1 MITSPHPFSS
11 KLLIPKHFLSKL
23 LFVFLVSSFS
33 LVTHAE
39 STATPTATT
48 TDKPALEKVI
58 HLDLTES
65 EQRWLA
71 DHPAIRVAVN
81 PNKQPYDWV
90 DEQGQFV
97 GMAADY
103 LKLLE
108 QKLGI
113 HFSIVKPGASLA
125 DILDM
130 VKHGEVDMLAGVVIS
145 EERTQYLNFLKPYV
159 NSPNVI
165 VDADKHLVDNL
176 EQLNG
181 KVVAVEK
188 AYVIQEWLKRDY
200 PSIKLFEANDAL
212 SSLWLVET
220 GQADAYVGDIATINY
235 WLKKEGLSDLK
246 ISGQTDYRSNRAIA
260 ISKQLPELSSI
271 MNKAS
276 LTINQTEIDDIPH
289 HWFSLQVE
297 PGYNKTKVLISFDI
311 LMALITALFSYW
323 TYRLKIEIK
332 KRKQLEAELIAS
344 ENRFKFLANEIPVLT
359 WMSDTN
365 KLQYWF
371 NSTWLEFTGQSLEQA
386 IGLDWGDCI
395 HPEDFKPLMEV
406 YNTNFDKRLP
416 FRTEYRLRCAD
427 GDYRWMNAEG
437 VPQYSDSGEFQG
449 YVGSCVDITE
459 LRNSKAATK
468 ILAMSPLN
476 VANEMIYT
484 TNLKGIIL
492 DCNQRFCDVTGY
504 TKEKAIGRDVR
515 ILKSGKHKKDFYTK
529 MWQQIIDQGHWRG
542 EITNRHKAGNF
553 ITLLTSISTVYDD
566 RGNPKRYVA
575 VATDVSS
582 TVERRQQ
589 LEKLA
594 YYDNLTGLAN
604 RSLLMDR
611 LKHAMSQVKRRGG
624 FIAVLFVDLDGFKAI
639 NDHYGHDVGDE
650 FLVAISQKMKTS
662 LRDTDTIARLG
673 GDEFVI
679 ILDELSHQEDLDAAI
694 PKILKACCAEIVL
707 RGLKLRVS
715 ASIGGSLYPSYKESY
730 DIDPE
735 TLVIQADQAMYV
747 AKKSGKNS
755 FHLFEADQDQVI
767 VTRNNA
773 IEAINLGLI
782 RGEFE
787 LYYQP
792 VVNMR
797 TGVVLGFEALIRWNK
812 PQTGILKP
820 SRFMPLVQNNPLGIK
835 LGNWVIKSALT
846 QLAEWQKQGKNF
858 TISVNVDA
866 RQLMQANFIEDL
878 KVEINKLANFKPGSL
893 VLETLETFVIEDP
906 VKVKEVISQCHA
918 IGVDF
923 SLDDFGTGYSSIV
936 HLKELPFKNLKIDR
950 SFIKGITESAE
961 DFKLVSHITHLAT
974 DMRKQVIAE
983 GVETLEQGKILLG
996 FGCEHAQG
1004 YAISKPMMA
1013 SSVLEWLN
1021 MWIPYSAWLKAPRS
1035 DRNYHLLF
1043 DKMADPM
1050 LVIKQGRIVDCNTAA
1065 VRFLNHPY
1073 KESLLNK
1080 LTSDISPL
1088 LQADGQRSDDKAKI
1102 INEATKKTGSQ
1113 SVEWLHLRADGTE
1126 VLVEARLTAIKL
1138 EDEDIIQVIWR
1149 DLSLVA

>member
-1 MITSPHPFSS
+1 MIRPPLPFSS
-11 KLLIPKHFLSKL
+11 KPLIPKHFVTKL
-23 LFVFLVSSFS
+23 LFVFLFSSFS

-39 STATPTATT
+39 STATPTGTT
-48 TDKPALEKVI
+48 TNKPALEIVT

-71 DHPAIRVAVN
+71 EHPLIRVGVN

-90 DEQGQFV
+90 DEQGQFI

-108 QKLGI
+108 QKFGF

-130 VKHGEVDMLAGVVIS
+130 AKRGEVDMLAGVVIS
-145 EERTQYLNFLKPYV
+145 EERTKYLNFLKPYV

-165 VDADKHLVDNL
+165 VDTDKHLVNNL
-176 EQLNG
+176 EQLKN

-188 AYVIQEWLKRDY
+188 TYVIQDWLKRDY
-200 PSIKLFEANDAL
+200 PSINLLEANDAL
-212 SSLWLVET
+212 SGLWLVET
-220 GQADAYVGDIATINY
+220 GQADAYVGDIATTNY

-289 HWFSLQVE
+289 HWFSLQLE

-311 LMALITALFSYW
+311 LMAFITALFSYW

-332 KRKQLEAELIAS
+332 KRKRLETELIAS
-344 ENRFKFLANEIPVLT
+344 KNRFKFLANETPVLT

-365 KLQYWF
+365 KLRYWF
-371 NSTWLEFTGQSLEQA
+371 NNTWLEFTGLSLEQA
-386 IGLDWGDCI
+386 MGYGWTDCV
-395 HPEDFKPLMEV
+395 HPEDLKPLMEV
-406 YNTNFDKRLP
+406 YNTCFDKHLP
-416 FRTEYRLRCAD
+416 FRTEFRLRRAD
-427 GDYRWMNAEG
+427 GEYRWMNAEG
-437 VPQYSDSGEFQG
+437 VPQHSESDEFHG

-492 DCNQRFCDVTGY
+492 DCNQCFCDVTGY
-504 TKEKAIGRDVR
+504 KKEQAIGRDVR
-515 ILKSGKHKKDFYTK
+515 ILKSGKHKKDFYAK

-542 EITNRHKAGNF
+542 ELTNRHKSGDF
-553 ITLLTSISTVYDD
+553 VTFMTSISTIYDD
-566 RGNPKRYVA
+566 RGNPQRYVA
-575 VATDVSS
+575 VASDVTS
-582 TVERRQQ
+582 TVKKRQH

-604 RSLLMDR
+604 RSLLLDR
-611 LKHAMSQVKRRGG
+611 LNHAMSQVKRRGG
-624 FIAVLFVDLDGFKAI
+624 FIAVLFVDLDGFKGI

-650 FLVAISQKMKTS
+650 FLVAISQKMKS
-662 LRDTDTIARLG
+662 ALRDTDTIARLG

-679 ILDELSHQEDLDAAI
+679 ILDELSHLQDLDATT

-707 RGLKLRVS
+707 RGLRLSVS
-715 ASIGGSLYPSYKESY
+715 ASIGGTLYPSDKESC
-730 DIDPE
+730 DIEPE
-735 TLVIQADQAMYV
+735 TLVTQADQAMYV

-782 RGEFE
+782 REEFE

-792 VVNMR
+792 IVNMR
-797 TGVVLGFEALIRWNK
+797 TCKVLGFEALIRWNK
-812 PQTGILKP
+812 NKAGILRP

-835 LGNWVIKSALT
+835 LGNWVIKTALK
-846 QLAEWQKQGKNF
+846 QLAEWHKQEMSF
-858 TISVNVDA
+858 TLSVNVDA
-866 RQLMQANFIEDL
+866 RQLMQANFVEDL
-878 KVEINKLANFKPGSL
+878 KMEINKLAHFKPGSL
-893 VLETLETFVIEDP
+893 VLEIIETIVVDNPI
-906 VKVKEVISQCHA
+906 KIKEVILQCKA

-923 SLDDFGTGYSSIV
+923 SLDDFGTGYSSIM
-936 HLKELPFKNLKIDR
+936 HLKELPVKNLKIDR
-950 SFIKGITESAE
+950 SFIKGIADSAE
-961 DFKLVSHITHLAT
+961 DFKLVSHITQLAT

-983 GVETLEQGKILLG
+983 GVESLEQGKILLG
-996 FGCEHAQG
+996 FGCELAQG
-1004 YAISKPMMA
+1004 YAIAKPMTA

-1021 MWIPYSAWLKAPRS
+1021 MWRPYNAWLKAPKS

-1043 DKMADPM
+1043 DKMSDPM

-1065 VRFLNHPY
+1065 VRFLGHPY

-1080 LTSDISPL
+1080 LPSDISPA
-1088 LQADGQRSDDKAKI
+1088 LQPDGQRSDDKAKI
-1102 INEATKKTGSQ
+1102 INEATQKTGSQ
-1113 SVEWLHLRADGTE
+1113 SFEWLHLRADGSE

-1149 DLSLVA
+1149 DLSSVD